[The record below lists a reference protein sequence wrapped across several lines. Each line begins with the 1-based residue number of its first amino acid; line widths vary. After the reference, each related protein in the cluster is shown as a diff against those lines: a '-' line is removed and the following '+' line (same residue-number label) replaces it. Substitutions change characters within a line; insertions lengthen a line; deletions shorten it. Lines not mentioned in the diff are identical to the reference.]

1 MYWISPGLGLFD
13 RCGLWWRLPGGLN
26 WAKHR
31 GAGKAF
37 LLAGT
42 AWPGENDQ
50 GGAGWKHLGRE
61 GDERFESLVGDI
73 LWSRYRDPSKQKDF
87 YGQLLLRMGTK
98 IQLGPADLE
107 FICLWDCEVKK
118 SLVFFFRTQ
127 FIQPVPPVPKAH
139 FQWKSTQLIECGPAS
154 PTGFS
159 LLFSYECQ
167 ENIGSDTK
175 WLCITLDLPS
185 VGAVWLLLA
194 WENASA
200 FPVGTVTEPSHVQEE
215 ALPSHGS

>member
-139 FQWKSTQLIECGPAS
+139 FQVEIYPAHRVWS
-154 PTGFS
+154 SFS
-159 LLFSYECQ
+159 HGLFS
-167 ENIGSDTK
+167 
-175 WLCITLDLPS
+175 S
-185 VGAVWLLLA
+185 VFLWMPRKY
-194 WENASA
+194 W
-200 FPVGTVTEPSHVQEE
+200 QWY
-215 ALPSHGS
+215 